1 MASFDWNAKLSS
13 FGLYA
18 PFFDVH
24 PLTDKTLTT
33 QIFKAFQHYLNRLSS
48 LHTMEGVR
56 SNLLKLTSLIVTSFF
71 DDLLSERGWAL
82 IEGRLLFLEW
92 SHDLAPT
99 IVLIEILRICRFNYK
114 TQLTLLISAKISMLF
129 SELVIIIILIRSREV
144 LVLSSRI
151 LPSHLLYFMS

>member
-18 PFFDVH
+18 PFFDVY
-24 PLTDKTLTT
+24 PLTDKTVTT
-33 QIFKAFQHYLNRLSS
+33 QIIKACQHYWNHLSS

-71 DDLLSERGWAL
+71 DDLLSERGRAL
-82 IEGRLLFLEW
+82 IEGCLLFLEW

-99 IVLIEILRICRFNYK
+99 FVLIEILSIWRFNYK
-114 TQLTLLISAKISMLF
+114 AQLTLLVSAKISMLLC
-129 SELVIIIILIRSREV
+129 ELVIIVILIRSREV
-144 LVLSSRI
+144 LVLSSWI
-151 LPSHLLYFMS
+151 ISSHLLYFMS